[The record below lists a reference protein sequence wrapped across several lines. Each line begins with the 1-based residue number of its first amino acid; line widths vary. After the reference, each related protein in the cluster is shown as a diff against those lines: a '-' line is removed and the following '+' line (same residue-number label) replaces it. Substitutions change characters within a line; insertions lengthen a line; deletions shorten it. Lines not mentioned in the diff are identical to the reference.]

1 MKYCASTSTKPSP
14 KPWWKDT
21 IIGVL
26 AHPSNV
32 VKKSGF
38 FNLVTTL
45 EAKIPRK

>member
-1 MKYCASTSTKPSP
+1 MRSFGLTDKTKSIKRPEP

-32 VKKSGF
+32 SKK
-38 FNLVTTL
+38 
-45 EAKIPRK
+45 